1 MILQLIYTAGI
12 PMAHQIKAIIFDCD
26 GTLVDSEESHLSAW
40 QKVAQNYTSSLT
52 QDDYIQFVGGSDSSL
67 SQILAGR
74 IGHNSPGELL
84 IQKRDFFAELL
95 HRGLPPIEGTVK
107 FVRELFR
114 ERESHG
120 LKLAVASAAL
130 KYEVLTNLKTLGF
143 ENQFDIVLSGHDDL
157 HDYSDPEGVNKPKPY
172 IYLHAAKLL
181 GISPS
186 ECIVI
191 EDSHTGVTAGVNAG
205 CFTVAIPN
213 AFSKTHD
220 LSRAALKLDSLS
232 GLTIKGFLDLV
243 GELL

>member
-1 MILQLIYTAGI
+1 MGNF
-12 PMAHQIKAIIFDCD
+12 IKAIIFDCD

-40 QKVAQNYTSSLT
+40 QKVASNFTSSLS

-67 SQILAGR
+67 SKILAKR
-74 IGHNSPGELL
+74 IGHDSPDTLL
-84 IQKRDFFAELL
+84 IQKRDYFLESLNV
-95 HRGLPPIEGTVK
+95 GLPPIIETVK
-107 FVRELFR
+107 FVKDLFN

-143 ENQFDIVLSGHDDL
+143 ENLFDIVLSGHDDL
-157 HDYSDPEGVNKPKPY
+157 GDYSDPEGVNKPKPY

-181 GISPS
+181 GILPS

-191 EDSHTGVTAGVNAG
+191 EDSHTGVAAGVNAG

-220 LSRAALKLDSLS
+220 LSRAALKLDSFS
-232 GLTIKGFLDLV
+232 GLTVKSFLDIVHGIL
-243 GELL
+243 